1 MNDWRQE
8 SLTGAYRQLASGLS
22 ALLRA
27 YREILPELGKSS
39 GAHEMIA
46 GALAQLEVL
55 GVTAVYV
62 QEEDQAGKWIDDQP
76 PTVFSIEWVQT
87 SPGSC
92 TICGAAMGTGPV
104 GWQQGRGAVCDGC
117 MLEKAWS
124 LGSMLLAVNVMREI
138 GAIDSESDEDM
149 DAATGALTT
158 YARLYQRVAE
168 DSWPHRPVGLLAYLR
183 HLGEKFEQLVPDES
197 DVEKL
202 FSQNENEDDG
212 TTH

>member
-1 MNDWRQE
+1 MSDWRQE

-22 ALLRA
+22 ALLRE
-27 YREILPELGKSS
+27 YRQILPELVKSS
-39 GAHEMIA
+39 GAHDMIA

-55 GVTAVYV
+55 GVTAVYIH
-62 QEEDQAGKWIDDQP
+62 EEDQAGKWLDDQP
-76 PTVFSIEWVQT
+76 PAVFSIEWVEA

-104 GWQQGRGAVCDGC
+104 GWQRGCGAVCDGC
-117 MLEKAWS
+117 MLDHAWG
-124 LGSMLLAVNVMREI
+124 LGSILLAVNVMREM
-138 GAIDSESDEDM
+138 GAIDSESDEDT

-168 DSWPHRPVGLLAYLR
+168 DKWPHRPVGLLAYLR
-183 HLGEKFEQLVPDES
+183 HLGEKFEQLVPNES
-197 DVEKL
+197 DVEKI
-202 FSQNENEDDG
+202 FSQGENDDDE